1 MSFLG
6 ISTTLPCNR
15 KNKNM
20 TFQIGNWIPSV
31 EKLTRWAEG
40 VKSASVTLLAVGAAS
55 ISGVGIMKAVTS
67 DSVSLDPIKVPAP
80 FEERGFSSEI
90 ATARLLDEIMTYQR
104 RSSAAKER
112 VSITGKNSADELDK
126 LQSPSVGGIDIKSI
140 QKAVQETLGVKKER
154 ITGEITFQKD
164 GDDSIYKVRLRRV
177 PGNHVLLDISAKGEP
192 EAVLK
197 KTALAMI
204 ETFDP
209 LIAASIYWRDRD
221 EQNAL
226 RMIEVVLNNDRADDD
241 KYAINLHA
249 YIQITHKRYD
259 AAQKDFEK
267 IMKIDPKFPSAHGMA
282 SWLLRAQGDLEGSM
296 REAETTIELAP
307 EKWWGYFQK
316 AQTLRDMKRGDE
328 AEASFNKTLAMK
340 PDAAGPYFQAGQFM
354 AGRNKLGEADS
365 IYRKGLF
372 NFSDSPALHAGYGG
386 VLRKL
391 GQPDEAQRAFG
402 KALELDPKNQLALNG
417 KAELEKS
424 STNQ

>member
-1 MSFLG
+1 
-6 ISTTLPCNR
+6 
-15 KNKNM
+15 
-20 TFQIGNWIPSV
+20 
-31 EKLTRWAEG
+31 
-40 VKSASVTLLAVGAAS
+40 
-55 ISGVGIMKAVTS
+55 
-67 DSVSLDPIKVPAP
+67 
-80 FEERGFSSEI
+80 
-90 ATARLLDEIMTYQR
+90 
-104 RSSAAKER
+104 
-112 VSITGKNSADELDK
+112 
-126 LQSPSVGGIDIKSI
+126 
-140 QKAVQETLGVKKER
+140 
-154 ITGEITFQKD
+154 
-164 GDDSIYKVRLRRV
+164 
-177 PGNHVLLDISAKGEP
+177 
-192 EAVLK
+192 
-197 KTALAMI
+197 MI

-259 AAQKDFEK
+259 AAQKDFEQ

-328 AEASFNKTLAMK
+328 AEGSFTKTLAMK

-354 AGRNKLGEADS
+354 VGRNKLGEADS
-365 IYRKGLF
+365 IYRKGLS

-402 KALELDPKNQLALNG
+402 KALELDPKNQLALTG